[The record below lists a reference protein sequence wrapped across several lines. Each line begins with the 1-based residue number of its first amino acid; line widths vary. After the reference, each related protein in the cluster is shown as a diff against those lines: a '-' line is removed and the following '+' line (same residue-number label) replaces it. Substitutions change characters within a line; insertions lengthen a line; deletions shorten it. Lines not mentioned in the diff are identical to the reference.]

1 MSRKRWIAVLLLIA
15 VVSAVGVVWLYRA
28 VGVSAA
34 SEPKDV
40 ITVQRIDFPLIVNA
54 PGLVEAA
61 KSVSIGPPQIRRE
74 HRFKLAR
81 MVEEGTQVSEGDFLV
96 EFDGSDISR
105 RLRDETANFQRV
117 QEEYQKKRSDSD
129 IVLRELKLTLEQS
142 KAELD
147 KLENKLSQQAELASA
162 IEIAET
168 KLRREA
174 ARTKVQLLEKKV
186 GYATESQRLD
196 LQISRSNEAHYRNHM
211 DTLLDAMDALT
222 VSAPVSGVVIYKRD
236 WNNEPRQVGSY
247 VFMLDTVMEIPDLST
262 LRAKVLVDEVDAG
275 KVKAGQ
281 TAQVMVDAVQGKIF
295 AGKVSYVSAILK
307 QAAYDRPQKVVETFV
322 DFDAAGVSQVRP
334 GMSTRALIQVGSYE
348 KAIVIPLTSIQER
361 DGRSFVQ
368 VWQAQKKA
376 FEWREIQLASNDGVS
391 AVVKAGLE
399 ANEQI
404 RSKPKA

>member
-1 MSRKRWIAVLLLIA
+1 MSHKKWIALLIPFA
-15 VVSAVGVVWLYRA
+15 AVSAGTMIWLSKA
-28 VGVSAA
+28 GGASAA
-34 SEPKDV
+34 AEPKDV
-40 ITVQRIDFPLIVNA
+40 ITVQRIDFPLVVNA

-61 KSVSIGPPQIRRE
+61 KNVSIGPPQIQRE

-81 MVEEGTQVSEGDFLV
+81 MVEEGTHVSEGDFLV

-129 IVLRELKLTLEQS
+129 IVLRELKLTLEQA
-142 KAELD
+142 KADLE
-147 KLENKLSQQAELASA
+147 KLENKLSQQVELASA

-174 ARTKVQLLEKKV
+174 ARKKVEFLEKKV

-196 LQISRSNEAHYRNHM
+196 LQISRSNEGHYRNHM
-211 DTLLDAMDALT
+211 TTLLDAMDALT

-236 WNNEPRQVGSY
+236 WNNEPRQVGSF
-247 VFMLDTVMEIPDLST
+247 VWMLDTVMEIPDLTT

-275 KVKAGQ
+275 KVKTGQ
-281 TAQVMVDAVQGKIF
+281 TAQVTVDAVQGKIF

-307 QAAYDRPQKVVETFV
+307 QAAYDRPQKIVECFV
-322 DFDAAGVSQVRP
+322 DFDAAGVAQVRP
-334 GMSTRALIQVGSYE
+334 GMSTRALIQVGKYD

-368 VWQAQKKA
+368 VWQTAKKE
-376 FEWREIQLASNDGVS
+376 FDWREIQLASNDGVS

-404 RSKPKA
+404 RSKPKT

>member
-1 MSRKRWIAVLLLIA
+1 MSRKWWMVLLALVA
-15 VVSAVGVVWLYRA
+15 GSLVAAAAWFYRVASAA
-28 VGVSAA
+28 AA

-40 ITVQRIDFPLIVNA
+40 ITVQRIDFPLVVNA

-61 KSVSIGPPQIRRE
+61 KSVSIGPPQIRHE

-105 RLRDETANFQRV
+105 RLRDDTANFQRV
-117 QEEYQKKRSDSD
+117 QQEYQKKRSDSD
-129 IVLRELKLTLEQS
+129 IVLRDLKLTLEQA
-142 KAELD
+142 KADLEKLD
-147 KLENKLSQQAELASA
+147 NKLSQQVELASA

-168 KLRREA
+168 RLRQVS
-174 ARTKVQLLEKKV
+174 ARTKVALLEKKV
-186 GYATESQRLD
+186 GYVSESQRLD
-196 LQISRSNEAHYRNHM
+196 LQISRSNETHYRNHM
-211 DTLLDAMDALT
+211 NTLLDAMDALT
-222 VSAPVSGVVIYKRD
+222 VTAPVAGVVIYKRD

-247 VFMLDTVMEIPDLST
+247 VWMLDTVMEIPDLST

-275 KVKAGQ
+275 KVKPGQ
-281 TAQVMVDAVQGKIF
+281 SAQVTVDAVQGKVF
-295 AGKVSYVSAILK
+295 TGKVSYVSAILK
-307 QAAYDRPQKVVETFV
+307 QAAYDRPQKVVECFV
-322 DFDAAGVSQVRP
+322 DFDSSGVSQVRP
-334 GMSTRALIQVGSYE
+334 GMSTRALIQVGKRE

-368 VWQAQKKA
+368 VWQSRKKE

-391 AVVKAGLE
+391 AVVQEGLE

-404 RSKPKA
+404 RSKPKV

>member
-1 MSRKRWIAVLLLIA
+1 
-15 VVSAVGVVWLYRA
+15 
-28 VGVSAA
+28 
-34 SEPKDV
+34 
-40 ITVQRIDFPLIVNA
+40 
-54 PGLVEAA
+54 
-61 KSVSIGPPQIRRE
+61 
-74 HRFKLAR
+74 
-81 MVEEGTQVSEGDFLV
+81 
-96 EFDGSDISR
+96 
-105 RLRDETANFQRV
+105 
-117 QEEYQKKRSDSD
+117 
-129 IVLRELKLTLEQS
+129 
-142 KAELD
+142 
-147 KLENKLSQQAELASA
+147 
-162 IEIAET
+162 
-168 KLRREA
+168 
-174 ARTKVQLLEKKV
+174 
-186 GYATESQRLD
+186 
-196 LQISRSNEAHYRNHM
+196 M

-222 VSAPVSGVVIYKRD
+222 VTAPVSGVVIYKRD

-281 TAQVMVDAVQGKIF
+281 TAQVIVDAVQGKIF

-307 QAAYDRPQKVVETFV
+307 QAAYDRPQKVVQTFV